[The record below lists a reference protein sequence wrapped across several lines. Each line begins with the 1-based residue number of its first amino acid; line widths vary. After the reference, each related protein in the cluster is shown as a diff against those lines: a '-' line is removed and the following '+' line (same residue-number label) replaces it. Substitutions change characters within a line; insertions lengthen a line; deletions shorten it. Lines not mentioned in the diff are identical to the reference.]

1 MEKNNKFLIIF
12 YALLFVGIF
21 IGLQY
26 IDLSLEKPDGQL
38 NLAPIPL
45 SNISITK
52 IVDIET
58 KNFYTILSDVE
69 NYPRVLPKNILSVN
83 KIEEINSSLV
93 YEITVIEKGIKSTLL
108 IKQDFFP
115 YEKQILTVID
125 GDAKNTIISQTFQSQ
140 GNSTKLITDVEIK
153 LSGVLTGFGFL
164 PQTNVNHAM
173 NTILSSFV
181 EYSIVKTQNEK
192 IIDDLY
198 RDILKRP
205 VDREGLLY
213 FVSLLKQNKTTPEEI
228 KQNLYDSEEYRS
240 TFLSNDLKNIDELSS
255 ETKDIVHDLY
265 NIILRRNADS
275 EGLQHFGS
283 LLESEKFLKKYVRD
297 ELLYS
302 TEFASLPV
310 DTRSLDIISRNT
322 QNIINST
329 NYKLFDTYAEK
340 KIIRVFGIFLESEE
354 MTLDE
359 VKIFLNNYNN

>member
-153 LSGVLTGFGFL
+153 LSGVY
-164 PQTNVNHAM
+164 
-173 NTILSSFV
+173 NTF
-181 EYSIVKTQNEK
+181 
-192 IIDDLY
+192 
-198 RDILKRP
+198 
-205 VDREGLLY
+205 
-213 FVSLLKQNKTTPEEI
+213 
-228 KQNLYDSEEYRS
+228 
-240 TFLSNDLKNIDELSS
+240 
-255 ETKDIVHDLY
+255 
-265 NIILRRNADS
+265 
-275 EGLQHFGS
+275 
-283 LLESEKFLKKYVRD
+283 KFC
-297 ELLYS
+297 
-302 TEFASLPV
+302 
-310 DTRSLDIISRNT
+310 
-322 QNIINST
+322 
-329 NYKLFDTYAEK
+329 
-340 KIIRVFGIFLESEE
+340 
-354 MTLDE
+354 
-359 VKIFLNNYNN
+359 